1 MLGKLM
7 KIAAASGAATAY
19 WMTNCDELTEKMEKN
34 EDVSPFFDEKYA
46 VRSAWD
52 EAVDNTDFSK
62 FKQENDSKE
71 KKKNDDERNGDK
83 SKSSSYFESMNSYY

>member
-1 MLGKLM
+1 MLGRLM

-19 WMTNCDELTEKMEKN
+19 WMTNCDELTEMMEN
-34 EDVSPFFDEKYA
+34 ENVSPFFDEKYA

>member
-1 MLGKLM
+1 MLGRLM

-19 WMTNCDELTEKMEKN
+19 WMTNCDELTEMMEN
-34 EDVSPFFDEKYA
+34 ENVSPFFDEKYA

-62 FKQENDSKE
+62 FK
-71 KKKNDDERNGDK
+71 
-83 SKSSSYFESMNSYY
+83 